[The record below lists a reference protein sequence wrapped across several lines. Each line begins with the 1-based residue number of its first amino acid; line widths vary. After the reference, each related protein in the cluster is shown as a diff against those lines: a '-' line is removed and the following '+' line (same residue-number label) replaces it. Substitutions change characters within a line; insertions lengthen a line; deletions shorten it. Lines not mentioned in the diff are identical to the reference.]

1 MRTVLGGWNGG
12 VSIARV
18 KISKLRFAD
27 DSILIAAIEDEMVEL
42 IPRIEDV
49 SSEFGLQIN
58 RTKTKIML
66 IVRTDT
72 DNSILVLWISDI
84 KQW

>member
-1 MRTVLGGWNGG
+1 MRTVLDGWNGG